1 MFFGPRVQL
10 FEMSNIYQAFSNLI
24 FDFVFSIFLANNL
37 AIFVWRII
45 WDTQDL
51 YLKSNVYFNSIIS
64 LLIAYS
70 LIIVIKCI
78 QINEL
83 NFEFHRHAVLE
94 SQSVDAQNNTM
105 HKFKLRMFILLIS
118 IANINHCRSLWNF
131 TTEYTYNSVNGL
143 LTIGALSLLILLCL
157 KRLCATISSPFQIAQ
172 DSYEVA
178 FQIRPTSANHNYY
191 LSLINME
198 SKNVNIFKLSFSNN
212 KNKMIL
218 LNNENQAHT
227 SQMANTAQF
236 FT

>member
-1 MFFGPRVQL
+1 
-10 FEMSNIYQAFSNLI
+10 MSNIYQALANFL

-83 NFEFHRHAVLE
+83 NFEFYRHVTLE
-94 SQSVDAQNNTM
+94 SQSVNARNDSMQY
-105 HKFKLRMFILLIS
+105 FRLRLFILLIS

-131 TTEYTYNSVNGL
+131 TTEYTNNSVNGV
-143 LTIGALSLLILLCL
+143 LTIGALSLLILICL

-198 SKNVNIFKLSFSNN
+198 TKNHVKLFDSFF
-212 KNKMIL
+212 IL
-218 LNNENQAHT
+218 IKKYND
-227 SQMANTAQF
+227 SIK
-236 FT
+236 